1 MQSQFPRGSRS
12 SVIPL
17 LLCIYIR
24 IWFKPPPL
32 RTYTELKINNYK
44 TENQQLQKQ
53 IFRLARGRRNS
64 TTTISLQTYNICADN
79 IIYADSSIVYQ
90 YHNFIAT
97 PVNCEHRQLSRKSPP
112 SHPLSQNVH
121 PTHGDKKKN
130 LCIDVPISGQID
142 TLKTP
147 VLNMYVSYSYA
158 SIKGYSV
165 VSKKSCLE

>member
-121 PTHGDKKKN
+121 PTHGDKKKKSVHRRTDIWPN
-130 LCIDVPISGQID
+130 RHGED
-142 TLKTP
+142 TRPK
-147 VLNMYVSYSYA
+147 YVRKLLVCKHKRVFRGVQRKLS
-158 SIKGYSV
+158 
-165 VSKKSCLE
+165 